1 MTKWNLPEGRK
12 PVTDADMADTAP
24 SPAGVTIKPLVW
36 EYHPAGAIA
45 APPTGHAYI
54 IDTRMKGRVYS
65 LKGFNPARE
74 FGSMDEAKAA
84 AQADYEARIMAAMEP
99 APCDC
104 GSTQKSSFDNSCADC
119 GGELYQAA
127 KRDAEEAEAYA
138 AALEAALK
146 LHQDLDVIS
155 VAAVNSLTAQLA
167 QALEALELADA
178 ALSGANMN
186 MRAVEKKVKAT
197 IAELKGDQ

>member
-1 MTKWNLPEGRK
+1 MSLWKHGGD
-12 PVTDADMADTAP
+12 DAYSAGMDAGARHQNAQDVSAILALLDAP
-24 SPAGVTIKPLVW
+24 APAGVTIKPLVW

-65 LKGFNPARE
+65 IKGFSPTRE

-84 AQADYEARIMAAMEP
+84 AQADYAARIMAALEP

-127 KRDAEEAEAYA
+127 KRDAGEAEAYA
-138 AALEAALK
+138 VELEAK
-146 LHQDLDVIS
+146 L
-155 VAAVNSLTAQLA
+155 AK
-167 QALEALELADA
+167 
-178 ALSGANMN
+178 
-186 MRAVEKKVKAT
+186 AVELLRMHCDPMDMSDADVAT
-197 IAELKGDQ
+197 LAELKGEKDE